1 MNDSEQQALPIGEVL
16 KKYFGRHGLT
26 RRIDQADI
34 VNKWSDL
41 VGPQVAGVTEPQ
53 SVDRNG
59 TLWVRV
65 KSAAWMQELQLL
77 SPTIIHE
84 LAKRGKRVKYIR
96 WMQTPIEGG
105 SSDPGRRPRRPWFN
119 HHRS

>member
-1 MNDSEQQALPIGEVL
+1 MNDRERQALPIGEVL
-16 KKYFGRHGLT
+16 KKYFGRHGLA
-26 RRIDQADI
+26 RRIAQADI
-34 VNKWSDL
+34 VNHWAEL

-53 SVDRNG
+53 SVDQNG
-59 TLWVRV
+59 ALWVHV

-96 WMQTPIEGG
+96 WMQAPIEGG
-105 SSDPGRRPRRPWFN
+105 EPDPGRRPTKPRFDY
-119 HHRS
+119 HRG